1 MGKLPAAQTT
11 LPKDLAKA
19 PGVPL
24 AEQGPAAVRRDAMR
38 RRQDDW
44 VLAQVMEVLLAAVE
58 MKDRDIYGHSLREAG
73 YAVTLAE
80 EMGLPKQRV
89 EDIRQGALLHEIGN
103 LFIGERILRKPDE
116 LTEDEFKEVKQHAAL
131 GAAVVSK
138 VKGLEDVAKIV
149 RHHHERFDGS
159 GYPDGLADDRIP
171 LGARVVAVVD
181 AFGAM
186 TEERPYRKMLTLEE
200 ALAELERG
208 AGGQFDP
215 WPLEVFAR
223 LARRRAT
230 QWPMAHDGNLLLA
243 ETVIDGALT

>member
-1 MGKLPAAQTT
+1 MGKLQAVRTAPAKG
-11 LPKDLAKA
+11 LVKA
-19 PGVPL
+19 LGVPSV
-24 AEQGPAAVRRDAMR
+24 ERGPVVARRDATR
-38 RRQDDW
+38 RRQDDRA
-44 VLAQVMEVLLAAVE
+44 LAQVMEVLLAAVQ
-58 MKDRDIYGHSLREAG
+58 MKDRHTYGQSLREAG

-80 EMGLPKQRV
+80 EMGLPKQHV
-89 EDIRQGALLHEIGN
+89 ENIRRGALLHDVGN
-103 LFIGERILRKPDE
+103 LFIGERILHKRDE
-116 LTEDEFKEVKQHAAL
+116 LTEDEFEAVKQHAAL

-138 VKGLEDVAKIV
+138 VKGLEDVARIV
-149 RHHHERFDGS
+149 HHHHERFDGS
-159 GYPDGLADDRIP
+159 GYPDGLADDQIP

-186 TEERPYRKMLTLEE
+186 TKERPYRKMLTLEE

-230 QWPMAHDGNLLLA
+230 RWPMAHDGNVLLA
-243 ETVIDGALT
+243 EVLIDDALA